1 LNLTPCLRQAGK
13 DAEARKMKEQ
23 KKMLLPESLRES
35 TNPVNASLP
44 EFLKTILRLYNFARG

>member
-1 LNLTPCLRQAGK
+1 VNLTPCLRQAGK

-35 TNPVNASLP
+35 TNPVNAPLQ
-44 EFLKTILRLYNFARG
+44 EFLKTILRRYDFAQS